1 MTSQPTPAQARMVED
16 FQAQGNRAQV
26 RFSDNSQ
33 PFVVLPMFEVTS
45 GRFAGRTVD
54 LAVEVQPDGGVGSAL
69 HVQADPNLLALGQ
82 PDQQTNGYN
91 VIQSTLGAGWQY
103 WSFNLMAAWPSR
115 RAVDLIPIFNGV
127 LERA

>member
-1 MTSQPTPAQARMVED
+1 MTGQPTPAQARMVED

-26 RFSDNSQ
+26 RFSEHSQ
-33 PFVVLPMFEVTS
+33 PFVVLPDFEVVS

-69 HVQADPNLLALGQ
+69 HVRAEPNLLALGP
-82 PDQQTNGYN
+82 PDQQGNGYH
-91 VIQSTLGAGWQY
+91 VIQSTLGDGWQY
-103 WSFNLMAAWPSR
+103 WSFNLMAAWTSR
-115 RAVDLIPIFNGV
+115 QVGDLIPIFNGV